1 MQFIDKDSSSN
12 SRVNNNK
19 LNSTI
24 KFGIVYAIVLF
35 IGMFLFGNDIVISLG
50 ILGDFS
56 VDTQI
61 GLQMIGFRLTTI
73 VNLALPVILSII
85 TSVLGVLECREL
97 IKSKV
102 LGGLAFRLLIVLQ
115 VLMTVAIDIKCL
127 TNLPSYGIGGLY
139 KGL

>member
-1 MQFIDKDSSSN
+1 
-12 SRVNNNK
+12 
-19 LNSTI
+19 
-24 KFGIVYAIVLF
+24 
-35 IGMFLFGNDIVISLG
+35 
-50 ILGDFS
+50 
-56 VDTQI
+56 
-61 GLQMIGFRLTTI
+61 MIGFRLTTI

-102 LGGLAFRLLIVLQ
+102 LGGLAFRLLIILQ
-115 VLMTVAIDIKCL
+115 VLMTIAIDIKCL

>member
-1 MQFIDKDSSSN
+1 MQFIDKDSSKN

-19 LNSTI
+19 LKSTI
-24 KFGIVYAIVLF
+24 KLGVIYAIVLF

-73 VNLALPVILSII
+73 VNLILPVILSII
-85 TSVLGVLECREL
+85 TSVLGVLECIEL
-97 IKSKV
+97 VKSKL
-102 LGGLAFRLLIVLQ
+102 LGELAFRLLIILQ
-115 VLMTVAIDIKCL
+115 VLMTIAIDIKCL
-127 TNLPSYGIGGLY
+127 TNLPYYGIGGLY
-139 KGL
+139 NGF

>member
-1 MQFIDKDSSSN
+1 MQFKDKEN
-12 SRVNNNK
+12 SK
-19 LNSTI
+19 LRI
-24 KFGIVYAIVLF
+24 GIIYAVILF

-85 TSVLGVLECREL
+85 TSVLGILECREL

-102 LGGLAFRLLIVLQ
+102 LGELAFRLLIVLQ

>member
-1 MQFIDKDSSSN
+1 MQFKDKEN
-12 SRVNNNK
+12 SK
-19 LNSTI
+19 LRI
-24 KFGIVYAIVLF
+24 GIIYAIVLF

-102 LGGLAFRLLIVLQ
+102 LGELAFRLLIVLQ

-127 TNLPSYGIGGLY
+127 TNLPYYGIGGLY

>member
-24 KFGIVYAIVLF
+24 KFGIVYATVLF
-35 IGMFLFGNDIVISLG
+35 IGMLLFGNDIVISLG

-61 GLQMIGFRLTTI
+61 GLQ
-73 VNLALPVILSII
+73 
-85 TSVLGVLECREL
+85 
-97 IKSKV
+97 
-102 LGGLAFRLLIVLQ
+102 
-115 VLMTVAIDIKCL
+115 
-127 TNLPSYGIGGLY
+127 
-139 KGL
+139 